1 VYGWGKPASYTSVF
15 LGFYPGMDLLLLRPN
30 LIMSQVMIHFRVVLE
45 FVGQLLGLL
54 SRIMDIL
61 VGLVTSLVRFASASL
76 LNLGIVL
83 GAGAA
88 LGYLVFLAIKRR
100 GMEEPEVVEEV
111 QKVEAEEPEVL
122 ERYRIDEVIDVTIR
136 REDGTVKYVVQEP
149 VLDERLARI
158 VGEIEN
164 AYIRKGVEPAKI
176 LKDLKLDDESLKTVT
191 YHVIKDL
198 RGSWKLE
205 PLIRDEQLEDITI
218 TKPGPAYVIHRRHP
232 DLGWIETNVV
242 FTPEELD
249 RQARLLAERNG
260 AELSIAK
267 PSAEVMTHDGDRI
280 AITYAGELTPGSSTI
295 TIRKFPRSPYTII
308 DLVRNG
314 TINDITAAYIWL
326 MLEEKRFVLIAGP
339 TGSGKTTLLSAFLQL
354 LPARAKILTLED
366 YHPEINLSWHR
377 NWHRFVTRRTL
388 GETAYSLADILR
400 LSLRHRPDYTVVGEV
415 RGTEARVMFS
425 AASTG
430 HGMASTI
437 HAEGL
442 EDVYQRLTSVSMGV
456 QQDELSFLDVVVLI
470 RGTPRG
476 RRVISV
482 WEVEKAGKEHLIAW
496 YDQGLDKY
504 FPENWRQLAMNSP
517 MISRDPQLRS
527 QYEIRF
533 FTLKRLLE
541 TGVRWNAE
549 ELAKAIEEQRRS
561 WEVVVA

>member
-1 VYGWGKPASYTSVF
+1 
-15 LGFYPGMDLLLLRPN
+15 M
-30 LIMSQVMIHFRVVLE
+30 E
-45 FVGQLLGLL
+45 FIGQLMGLL
-54 SRIMDIL
+54 SNLLDTIL
-61 VGLVTSLVRFASASL
+61 ILINNLILFASSSL

-83 GAGAA
+83 AVGAGV
-88 LGYLVFLAIKRR
+88 GYLIFLALRSMR
-100 GMEEPEVVEEV
+100 GREPEVVEEV
-111 QKVEAEEPEVL
+111 HEAEMPAPKVL
-122 ERYRIDEVIDVTIR
+122 DQYVIDEVINVTVR
-136 REDGTVKYVVQEP
+136 HEDGAVRYIVEEP
-149 VLDERLARI
+149 VLDERLAGI

-164 AYIRKGVEPAKI
+164 AYIKKGVEPAKI
-176 LKDLKLDDESLKTVT
+176 LKDLKLDEESLKKIT
-191 YHVIKDL
+191 YHVIRNLK
-198 RGSWKLE
+198 GSWKLE
-205 PLIRDEQLEDITI
+205 PLIRDELLEDITV

-232 DLGWIETNVV
+232 DLGWIETNVT
-242 FTPEELD
+242 FTSEELD

-295 TIRKFPRSPYTII
+295 TIRKFPRSPYTIL

-314 TINDITAAYIWL
+314 TVNDITGAYIWL
-326 MLEEKRFVLIAGP
+326 MLEEKKFVLIAGP

-415 RGTEARVMFS
+415 RGPEARVMFS

-476 RRVISV
+476 RKVISV
-482 WEVEKAGKEHLIAW
+482 WEVEKAGKEYLISW
-496 YDQGLDKY
+496 YDQGLDRY

-517 MISRDPQLRS
+517 TISRDPELRS
-527 QYEIRF
+527 KYEIRY

-541 TGVRWNAE
+541 SGERLNAV
-549 ELAKAIEEQRRS
+549 ELARAVEEQRRS